1 MVCLLTL
8 SALLALS
15 QGFRQ
20 ISVLFPNNLFR
31 SHYQFLE
38 MPGQGSPIEQ
48 ALHICL
54 GKCDKGTEFQAA
66 YN

>member
-1 MVCLLTL
+1 MVCLEPL
-8 SALLALS
+8 SVLLALS

-20 ISVLFPNNLFR
+20 ISVLFPNNLSR

-38 MPGQGSPIEQ
+38 MPGQGTPIEQ
-48 ALHICL
+48 ALHIYL
-54 GKCDKGTEFQAA
+54 GKCEKATEFQAA